1 MRKQFLPLAVLTIL
15 LAGSATAQETT
26 EKAPSAKKK
35 TETITIR
42 KKGDKKEKVT
52 VVVDGEKVTV
62 NGVPVEEFND
72 ENVEILRGKART
84 MAITAPRVLG
94 AMPRE
99 FSMTEGNFLAPG
111 NKAFLGVTTEK
122 AEGGVKITTVA
133 KESAAEKAGLQV
145 GDIITKVGTNTITN
159 SNELYSAIGKLKP
172 EEKVMVTFLRNGK
185 EQTAEAVL
193 GKNKQAVAM
202 NWNSDAFDMEVPD
215 GGGMRFFNSFPRKP
229 KVGLQIQ
236 DVEEGTGV
244 KVLDVEEE
252 TPAAKA
258 GLQKDDVITE
268 VDGKELKNV
277 DELRTK
283 LKDFKE
289 GESFKV
295 KYKRGNKSQTAEI
308 KLPKK
313 LKTANL

>member
-1 MRKQFLPLAVLTIL
+1 MHKQFLPLAVLTIL

-35 TETITIR
+35 TENIIIR

-72 ENVEILRGKART
+72 ENVEIIRGKGRT

-94 AMPRE
+94 AMPKE
-99 FSMTEGNFLAPG
+99 FAITEGNFLAPG

-122 AEGGVKITTVA
+122 AEGGAKITAVS
-133 KESAAEKAGLQV
+133 KESAAEKAGLQI
-145 GDIITKVGTNTITN
+145 GDIITKVGTTTITN

-202 NWNSDAFDMEVPD
+202 NWNSEDFDMEIPD

-236 DVEEGTGV
+236 DVEEGNGV

-289 GESFKV
+289 GDSFKV

>member
-1 MRKQFLPLAVLTIL
+1 MNKQFLPLAVLAIL
-15 LAGSATAQETT
+15 LAGSTAAQETT
-26 EKAPSAKKK
+26 ERKPAKERKS
-35 TETITIR
+35 ENIIIR

-62 NGVPVEEFND
+62 NGVPIEEFND
-72 ENVEILRGKART
+72 ENLEIVRSNGRT
-84 MAITAPRVLG
+84 IAPAIPRLFG
-94 AMPRE
+94 TSPQS
-99 FSMTEGNFLAPG
+99 FSIGEGGFLATE

-122 AEGGVKITTVA
+122 ADGGAKITSVS
-133 KESAAEKAGLQV
+133 KQSAAEKAGLQI
-145 GDIITKVGTNTITN
+145 GDIITKIGTTTITN

-185 EQTAEAVL
+185 EQTAEALL
-193 GKNKQAVAM
+193 GKNKSAVSM
-202 NWNSDAFDMEVPD
+202 NWSEEEFDMETPE
-215 GGGMRFFNSFPRKP
+215 GGMRFFNSFPRKP

-236 DVEEGTGV
+236 DVEEGNGV
-244 KVLDVEEE
+244 KILDVEEE
-252 TPAAKA
+252 TPASKA
-258 GLQKDDVITE
+258 GLQKEDIIIE

-289 GESFKV
+289 GDSFKV

>member
-1 MRKQFLPLAVLTIL
+1 MDFENPLTDCGVAK
-15 LAGSATAQETT
+15 
-26 EKAPSAKKK
+26 EKKS
-35 TETITIR
+35 ETITIR

-62 NGVPVEEFND
+62 NGVPIEEFND
-72 ENVEILRGKART
+72 ENLEIVRSNGRPKAP
-84 MAITAPRVLG
+84 AIPRLFG
-94 AMPRE
+94 TSPQS
-99 FSMTEGNFLAPG
+99 FSIGEGGFLAAG

-122 AEGGVKITTVA
+122 ANDGAKITAVS
-133 KESAAEKAGLQV
+133 KESAAEKAGLQI
-145 GDIITKVGTNTITN
+145 GDIITKIGTTTITN
-159 SNELYSAIGKLKP
+159 SNDLYSAIGKLKP

-193 GKNKQAVAM
+193 GKNKTAVAM
-202 NWNSDAFDMEVPD
+202 NWNSEDFDMEIPD

-236 DVEEGTGV
+236 DVEEGNGV
-244 KVLDVEEE
+244 KILDVEEE

-289 GESFKV
+289 GDSFKL

>member
-1 MRKQFLPLAVLTIL
+1 MNKQFLPLAVLTIL
-15 LAGSATAQETT
+15 LAGSVTAQETT
-26 EKAPSAKKK
+26 EKKSAKEKK
-35 TETITIR
+35 SETITIR

-62 NGVPVEEFND
+62 NGVPIEEFND
-72 ENVEILRGKART
+72 ENLEIVRSKGRT
-84 MAITAPRVLG
+84 MALSAPRVFG

-99 FSMTEGNFLAPG
+99 FAITEGNFLAPT

-122 AEGGVKITTVA
+122 ADGGAKITAVS
-133 KESAAEKAGLQV
+133 KESAAEKAGLQI
-145 GDIITKVGTNTITN
+145 GDIITKIGTTTITN
-159 SNELYSAIGKLKP
+159 SNDLYSAIGKLKP

-193 GKNKQAVAM
+193 GKNKTAVAM
-202 NWNSDAFDMEVPD
+202 NWNSEDFDMEIPD

-236 DVEEGTGV
+236 DVEEGNGV

-289 GESFKV
+289 GDSFKV